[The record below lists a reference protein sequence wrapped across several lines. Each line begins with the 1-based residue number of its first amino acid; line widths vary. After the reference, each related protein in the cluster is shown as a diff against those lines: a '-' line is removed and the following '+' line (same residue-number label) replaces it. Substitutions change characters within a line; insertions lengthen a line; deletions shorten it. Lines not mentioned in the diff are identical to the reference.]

1 LQLSIQGTSAAAVGS
16 ASPTAQGLPTNPA
29 SLLHDWTLTIKQI
42 AHKAAFGKEKR
53 RSRRND
59 PDGIKKLK

>member
-1 LQLSIQGTSAAAVGS
+1 LLEEDRHPTQPSAAGFRGEILEITDRRSVGGRRVC
-16 ASPTAQGLPTNPA
+16 Q
-29 SLLHDWTLTIKQI
+29 
-42 AHKAAFGKEKR
+42 KAAFGKEKR